1 MEIIKKTLVILI
13 LCSFIMGT
21 VPISVLAQPNS
32 PGNQFFKIKG
42 PNLPED
48 VEYASG
54 EFIVQFKP
62 GVSNEQI
69 ASINSNHGTSVI
81 YTSPNAGF
89 KRLHVPNG
97 KSVHGMVEKYKNSP
111 YVEYAEPNYKV
122 YVDATIPNDYYF
134 SLLWGMHN
142 IGQSGGTVDADIDA
156 PEAWDIQKG
165 SNTIVVAVIDT
176 GVDYNHKDLDANIWT
191 NPGEIA
197 GDGIDNDGNN
207 YIDDIRGWDFFSDD
221 NDPYD
226 ESGHGTHCSGTI
238 AAEGNNGRGVVGVS
252 WNAKIMPLRF
262 LGPDGGYTS
271 DAVLAINY
279 AIKNGADI
287 MSNSWGGGGYS
298 EALEDAISNAND
310 AGILF
315 VASAGNGGLDGIG
328 DDNDVIDHYP
338 SSYDIPNVVSVA
350 ATDRYD
356 NLASFSCYGLESV
369 DLGAPG
375 VTIASTYPRNRY
387 AYMSGTSMAA
397 PHVAGAAALIKAQ
410 YPDITVDALKARL
423 LESTDSISSLD
434 GKTVTGGRLNIN
446 NCFNVYIQP
455 ELSVIVTSPTIANI
469 DESFAVEA
477 IISNSGTE
485 TVTGVNATINL
496 PKGLSLAT
504 GESQTKPTD
513 DIINGD
519 SATVSW
525 TVNADT
531 VGTYNITVEASATN
545 AATTSGT
552 ANVEVII
559 PDTTPPIVTL
569 TAPFDDAYITTESY
583 TITAT
588 AFDEES
594 GVALVE
600 FMYLNGGIAWI
611 SIGTDTTSPYEV
623 MWDLSAID
631 DQTGIQVKAIAIN
644 YAELT
649 AEDVNS
655 GITHDATPPTAT
667 ISINGGAEYTTT
679 TGVTL
684 NLTNN
689 DATSDIDKCRYS
701 SDASSWSEWETC
713 AESKI
718 WTLTDG
724 DGTKTVYYEVRD
736 NAGNVVQVTDTIIL
750 DTTPPTGSV
759 AINDGAIYTTSSNV
773 TLTMSAADAN
783 GVAEIMVSNNGT
795 FSDAVWEPYTAS
807 KLWTLTTGDGDK
819 TVYVKYKDKAGFEST
834 ACSDDII
841 LDTTPPAQVQDVVV
855 TTISSSEL
863 GISWTD
869 NTEETDLQHY
879 NVYRSTTGGG
889 PYDFVASPITSSY
902 TDTGLA
908 ASTTYYYRITAMDE
922 AGNEGVLSV
931 EALGTTEAAG
941 NVMHI
946 ASIDM
951 STARIK
957 SNGWYTYATAT
968 VTVVDAS
975 GSWVEN
981 ATVSGQW
988 SSATFDSDSNTTDG
1002 SGIVSLNSDTVKVRR
1017 STEFIFTV
1025 TDVSLSGWSYDPMAN
1040 VETSD
1045 SITI

>member
-1 MEIIKKTLVILI
+1 MEIIKKTLVVLI
-13 LCSFIMGT
+13 LWSLIVGT
-21 VPISVLAQPNS
+21 VPVSVLAQQNS
-32 PGNQFFKIKG
+32 PGNQIFEYKELSLSEG
-42 PNLPED
+42 
-48 VEYASG
+48 VEYAPG

-62 GVSNEQI
+62 GVSNREI
-69 ASINSNHGTSVI
+69 ANINSKHGTSVI

-97 KSVHGMVEKYKNSP
+97 KSVRGMVEKYKNSP

-122 YVDATIPNDYYF
+122 YVDATIPNDHYF

-142 IGQSGGTVDADIDA
+142 TGQSGVTTDADIDA
-156 PEAWDIQKG
+156 PEAWDITTG
-165 SNTIVVAVIDT
+165 SSDIIVAVIDT
-176 GVDYNHKDLDANIWT
+176 GVDYNHPDLAANMWT
-191 NPGEIA
+191 NPDETLN
-197 GDGIDNDGNN
+197 GIDDDGNG

-238 AAEGNNGRGVVGVS
+238 AAEGNNDMGVVGVS

-262 LGPDGGYTS
+262 LGPEGGYTS

-279 AIKNGADI
+279 AIDNGADI

-298 EALEDAISNAND
+298 KALENAIYAAND

-315 VASAGNGGLDGIG
+315 VAAAGNAGT
-328 DDNDVIDHYP
+328 DNDEYPHYP
-338 SSYDIPNVVSVA
+338 SSYDVPNIVSVA

-356 NLASFSCYGLESV
+356 NLAYFSCYGLESV

-375 VTIASTYPRNRY
+375 VTIASTYPDNSY
-387 AYMSGTSMAA
+387 CYMSGTSMAA

-485 TVTGVNATINL
+485 TATGVNATINL
-496 PKGLSLAT
+496 LKGLSLAT

-545 AATTSGT
+545 TATTSGT
-552 ANVEVII
+552 ANVDVIT
-559 PDTTPPIVTL
+559 PDTTPPTVTL
-569 TAPFDDAYITTESY
+569 TAPLDSAYITTELY
-583 TITAT
+583 TVTAT
-588 AFDEES
+588 ASDNEFE
-594 GVALVE
+594 VALVE
-600 FMYLNGGIAWI
+600 FKYLPYGGLAWI
-611 SIGTDTTSPYEV
+611 SIGMDTISPYEV
-623 MWDLSAID
+623 KWDLGAID
-631 DQTGIQVKAIAIN
+631 DQTGIQVKAIAMN

-667 ISINGGAEYTTT
+667 ISINDGTEYTTT
-679 TGVTL
+679 TGVELTL
-684 NLTNN
+684 TY
-689 DATSDIDKCRYS
+689 SDTISGIADCRYS
-701 SDASSWSEWETC
+701 NESSSWSDWETC
-713 AESKI
+713 AGSRT
-718 WTLTDG
+718 WTLTGG
-724 DGTKTVYYEVRD
+724 DGTKTVYCEVRD
-736 NAGNVVQVTDTIIL
+736 NAGNVEQVTDTIVL

-759 AINDGAIYTTSSNV
+759 AINDGAIYTTSPNV

-795 FSDAVWEPYTAS
+795 FSDAVWEPYIAS
-807 KLWTLTTGDGDK
+807 KLWTLTTDDGDK

-841 LDTTPPAQVQDVVV
+841 LDTTAPARVQDLVV

-863 GISWTD
+863 GISWAG
-869 NTEETDLQHY
+869 NTKPDFQQYT
-879 NVYRSTTGGG
+879 VYRSTISGGS
-889 PYDFVASPITSSY
+889 YDLVASTTTNSSS
-902 TDTGLA
+902 DTELT
-908 ASTTYYYRITAMDE
+908 ASTTYYYKITATDE

-931 EALGTTEAAG
+931 EASGTTEAAE
-941 NVMHI
+941 NVMQI
-946 ASIDM
+946 DSIEM
-951 STARIK
+951 STARIRL
-957 SNGWYTYATAT
+957 NGWYTYAMAT
-968 VTVVDAS
+968 VTIVDTNDNPVA
-975 GSWVEN
+975 G
-981 ATVSGQW
+981 ATVSGRW
-988 SSATFDSDSNTTDG
+988 SVLTSDTDSGTTGLDGKITLDSN
-1002 SGIVSLNSDTVKVRR
+1002 SVKNAAG
-1017 STEFIFTV
+1017 TFTFTV
-1025 TDVSLSGWSYDPMAN
+1025 DSVALDGWTYDTNAN
-1040 VETSD
+1040 IETTD
-1045 SITI
+1045 SITV